1 VELYGA
7 AKGRSDQFERLVEVA
22 DQGCIVMNALLGKLD
37 VRIAPAW
44 PSESASVMT
53 PRALLFDAYGTLF
66 DVHAVVLQGSFSI
79 SADVEALATL
89 WRQRQLEYTWLLSLM
104 GHYED
109 FWSVTKAA
117 LHSSSQQLQIELEAA
132 QREGLLQA
140 YLSPPVFPEV
150 KPALASLEGFQLAI
164 LSNGSPKM
172 LAAAVRHSGLDSL
185 FGEII
190 SVDRAQV
197 YKPSPRAYALGTDT
211 LGLRAKDIL
220 FVSSN
225 WWDAWGAKAF
235 GYNVCWC
242 NRFNARMEFSGDA
255 PDLVVTGLGQIAD
268 ILAG

>member
-1 VELYGA
+1 
-7 AKGRSDQFERLVEVA
+7 
-22 DQGCIVMNALLGKLD
+22 
-37 VRIAPAW
+37 
-44 PSESASVMT
+44 MT

-66 DVHAVVLQGSFSI
+66 DVHAVVLQGSLSI

-117 LHSSSQQLQIELEAA
+117 LHSSSHQLQIELSVA
-132 QREGLLQA
+132 QRDGLLHT

-150 KPALASLEGFQLAI
+150 KSALAMLEAFQLAV

-172 LAAAVRHSGLDSL
+172 LAEAVRHSGLDSL
-185 FGEII
+185 FEEII

-197 YKPSPRAYALGTDT
+197 YKPSPRAYALGTET
-211 LGLRAKDIL
+211 LGLPAKDIL

-242 NRFNARMEFSGDA
+242 NRFNVRMEFPSDA
-255 PDLVVTGLGQIAD
+255 PDHVVTGLGQIAE
-268 ILAG
+268 LLSG

>member
-1 VELYGA
+1 
-7 AKGRSDQFERLVEVA
+7 
-22 DQGCIVMNALLGKLD
+22 
-37 VRIAPAW
+37 
-44 PSESASVMT
+44 MT

-66 DVHAVVLQGSFSI
+66 DVHAVVLQGSHNI
-79 SADVEALATL
+79 NVDTEALATL

-132 QREGLLQA
+132 QRDGLLQA
-140 YLSPPVFPEV
+140 YLSPPLFSEV

-172 LAAAVRHSGLDSL
+172 LAAAVRHSGLHSL
-185 FGEII
+185 FAEII

-197 YKPSPRAYALGTDT
+197 YKPSPRAYALGTET

-242 NRFNARMEFSGDA
+242 NRLNVRMEFSDDT

-268 ILAG
+268 LLAG